1 MSVQRMWLF
10 NCGWLSVEQSLLS
23 YREGFGSQRII
34 PVTATLVETDE
45 GYVLF
50 DTGLNVEAIA
60 DPESAL
66 QHKASAIV
74 DFDEGHGILAHL
86 ESVGLGPEDVR
97 WLTNSHLHWD
107 HTGGNTHVRPQEFLV
122 QREELR
128 FAQDPDA
135 FVEAIFLASQFGVPE
150 EHTVLDG
157 DTLITEGV
165 GLISTRGHTPGHQS
179 LLVRL
184 PSGRTMLCAGDA
196 AYQQSNLDGPWPP
209 GNAWSMPDAY
219 RALRRMNFE
228 RDFSGAE
235 IVLGHDEELWDRD
248 GERVRELR

>member
-10 NCGWLSVEQSLLS
+10 NCGWLGVENSLMS
-23 YREGFGSQRII
+23 YRQDFGSRRIV
-34 PVTATLVETDE
+34 PVTATLVETTE

-50 DTGLNVEAIA
+50 DSGLNVEALS
-60 DPESAL
+60 DPEGAL
-66 QHKASAIV
+66 GAKKDTVV

-86 ESVGLGPEDVR
+86 DSLGLGASDVR

-107 HTGGNTHVRPQEFLV
+107 HTGGNKHLKPQEFLV

-135 FVEAIFLASQFGVPE
+135 FVSAIFLETQFALPE
-150 EHTVLDG
+150 NPTVIDG
-157 DTLITEGV
+157 DYIITDGV

-184 PSGRTMLCAGDA
+184 PSGRTVLCAGDA
-196 AYQQSNLDGPWPP
+196 AYAQSNLDECWPP

-228 RDFSGAE
+228 RDFAGAE
-235 IVLGHDEELWDRD
+235 IVIGHDTELWDQD
-248 GERVRELR
+248 GDRIRELR